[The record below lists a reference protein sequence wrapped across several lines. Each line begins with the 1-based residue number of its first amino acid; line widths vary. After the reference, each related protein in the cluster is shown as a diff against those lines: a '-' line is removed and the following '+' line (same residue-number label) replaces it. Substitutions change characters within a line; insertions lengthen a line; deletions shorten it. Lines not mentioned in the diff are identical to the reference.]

1 MRGKAQVEVFGPM
14 TLVEYDNNIRNYAAD
29 LGIAVDIFHSNI
41 EGEVINRL
49 YAAHEEDFDGAIIN
63 PGGYMSGYPALC
75 AAIGQVSFPVW
86 ELHISNPARRGR
98 TSDIATVTRG
108 VITGFGIYGY
118 FLALQG
124 AKAVVAGG

>member
-14 TLVEYDNNIRNYAAD
+14 TLVEYDDNIRNYAAD
-29 LGIAVDIFHSNI
+29 LGIEVDIFHSNI

-49 YAAHEEDFDGAIIN
+49 YAAHEEDFDAAIIN